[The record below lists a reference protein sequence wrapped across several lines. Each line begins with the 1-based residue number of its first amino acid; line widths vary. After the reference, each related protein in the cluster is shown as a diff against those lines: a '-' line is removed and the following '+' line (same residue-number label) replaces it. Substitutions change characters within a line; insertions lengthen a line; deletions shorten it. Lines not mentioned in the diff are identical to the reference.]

1 MALSILWNFPLIVPG
16 PVTLNRLFV
25 KSIYCQATGYWFWA
39 SDKTRGRRAHC
50 VTPSQHVSC
59 ETHWVGRL
67 HAAALC
73 RLLTKSFTQ
82 LLLSGQPQPYTTA
95 APLRTWLRPH
105 CLLAYEIASAE
116 RTVTH
121 REEKCVHLWEQR
133 KWTTQEPLSQP
144 HSPRA
149 TTSGWYERKIE
160 FEEWRTKSPARES
173 ARVCVCVCTNR
184 TQVRHLVDQAWQ
196 GSHQTIL
203 DLRERTS
210 QIIYEKE
217 SLKSVPYM
225 EINTSVKLVKC
236 WLFSFLL
243 NV

>member
-1 MALSILWNFPLIVPG
+1 MLQLYAVSSLKASPSYCSPDSHSLILP
-16 PVTLNRLFV
+16 
-25 KSIYCQATGYWFWA
+25 
-39 SDKTRGRRAHC
+39 
-50 VTPSQHVSC
+50 
-59 ETHWVGRL
+59 
-67 HAAALC
+67 
-73 RLLTKSFTQ
+73 
-82 LLLSGQPQPYTTA
+82 LLLYGPDYG
-95 APLRTWLRPH
+95 PH